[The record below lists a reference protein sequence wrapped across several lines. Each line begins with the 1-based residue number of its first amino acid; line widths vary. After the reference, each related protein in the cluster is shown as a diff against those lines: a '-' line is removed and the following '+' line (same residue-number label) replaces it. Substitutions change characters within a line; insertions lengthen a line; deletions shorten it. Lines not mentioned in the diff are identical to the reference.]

1 MSFRDLVARL
11 RRARSLRS
19 TPGSEELAR
28 ARALEDALRGGDVSA
43 ELRPFVEAA
52 KAVEAEAARPVDR
65 MDANVARSQR
75 AMLTAMAARAA
86 AAAPA
91 PKPAFSWMPRPAT
104 LAGGFAVAMAV
115 LVFAVVVPR
124 QDGKQPVG
132 SFLPFASAPQAA
144 ARLLIPEAS
153 AGDAFSVAPE
163 SSDRAGVDPSSAFT
177 LSTGVDVSAADVA
190 QNLRVLPAS
199 GGEPVPVEVSEA
211 GIGTLRVT
219 PKAPLEAGTA
229 YRITLAADVKAD
241 DGTVRAKEFT
251 WAVQTKDVF
260 RVLSSTPGDG
270 SAFVP
275 VSTAV
280 EFVMSASGWED
291 PSAFFS
297 IEPKVDGRFEAH
309 GRSLV
314 FLPAKPLAN
323 GQLYT
328 ARLRKGLAIA
338 GSDRKL
344 DADAVVRFETESVR
358 RGRTDV
364 GVEPQLRRL
373 SIAVGKEPIVPV
385 SLAYGIPANVRLVGY
400 ALPVDQAERFLRAD
414 DQIPWFASETRRRG
428 DAYRAYAKAKAFEAP
443 GRLLKRDGGDYLA
456 LPSSLEAG
464 RYLVNILPTDG
475 RDAWMYLEVTDAAVY
490 TMADDED
497 LLVWTVNAGADG
509 RPLSGLPV
517 RFESAS
523 AQTDAQGL
531 ARLPIGAVS
540 GTGVLRV
547 GDGGA
552 LTSVM
557 ALSMD
562 RMGPIWEMWNR
573 PEQAKTVAYLMSDRP
588 LYRATDTAKLFG
600 LVQDRVG
607 RGRPSEPVSV
617 ALYRSGV
624 VEPFGSGMRT
634 AYKEMTVN
642 PDDRGFFEAELSWAN
657 LASGQYLLA
666 IRRGGND
673 VELRDIEVQNFA
685 KPAYAISVRPAAQ
698 AVFAGEAVTGEVQA
712 TFFDGT
718 PAANLDLAFEAYG
731 AAAKNLA
738 LRTDASGRAAF
749 SVPTQAKVCNNAASG
764 DVYACVSPNRVEIS
778 VRAAQGEEAEIFAT
792 AGVDVWNADRA
803 VSVDGAFRDGQAVAS
818 ISVRNVDLSRARLA
832 TEAREVLGDAVPSAK
847 VSGVVIERTWERREA
862 GQRYDEVLKRSEP
875 VYRYQVIESPIQRI
889 DAATDGSGRLR
900 VAVPAK
906 EGSSYRFVVTTL
918 DAQGRMEAA
927 STDIFP
933 NRWDAMTS
941 EEYQLSFDGVENQ
954 NVRFAPDADISV
966 RFLKGANEVPSADH
980 PAFLFVEA
988 TNGMIAQSV
997 SSVPRHATKMD
1008 LRHEPNTTIYGVLYD
1023 GGFVQRSVT
1032 ASLDSAARG
1041 LDVSVV
1047 SDKAAY
1053 APGGEAVVRIQAK
1066 DAQGN
1071 AVRDARVGV
1080 AAVDEAV
1087 FAAARVSGEELPLD
1101 RLYAWIPDGI
1111 RFSQSSQYAT
1121 AQEALMNQDAY
1132 GGAEMGGGGGMDRPR
1147 ANLLDTAAFQVV
1159 TTGRDGSA
1167 EVRIPLPDNVTGWR
1181 VTAVAVTGDRRAGVG
1196 RAGLPAT
1203 KPVFVDAILPSVVL
1217 VTDKPALR
1225 LRAVG
1230 ATLSADA
1237 PVSFTVDAPTLGI
1250 QSQKIDGKAGMMSEI
1265 ALPSLVAGEHAVTVR
1280 VSSALG
1286 QDAVVKK
1293 LRVVESRFR
1302 RKAFVTANL
1311 APGAALPDAGVA
1323 KEVRALFIPT
1333 SRAAYLDRVQAMAEN
1348 ATPRAESRLAAAMAQ
1363 KILADAYGRPAMDA
1377 IGTDGI
1383 QLSSGGI
1390 APLPYAS
1397 ADVSLSSR
1405 AAFVAPDALDRVALA
1420 RYFWE
1425 RLRDRSATR
1434 EVQMDAISGLAGVGE
1449 AVLPELQDAAR
1460 LPDLSWRERLA
1471 VSRGLLAL
1479 GDRSGAEAAVQP
1491 LLAKALVQDGIASVR
1506 PTASDR
1512 DAARATAEAS
1522 VLAAALDLPVAAKFD
1537 AWLDR
1542 NWHSADVNDLER
1554 AAYLSRAVAAAP
1566 HRDARIV
1573 LGVSADETETI
1584 DLSDGR
1590 PQERIYLRERWDAL
1604 RIVSVDGPIAMEV
1617 ETEISSLPAPVKDLS
1632 IVRRYESLDG
1642 KPVDLAALADG
1653 SRIRVALEP
1662 GFGPSAPAG
1671 CYVVRDYL
1679 PAGLAPAV
1687 DISFAT
1693 FRDPTLWY
1701 PMDIGDGA
1709 VEFVTCRGFV
1719 SPIRYVARVTSRG
1732 QFMAEPAMV
1741 QSLDAPSV
1749 SAVSEPKDVQV
1760 R

>member
-1 MSFRDLVARL
+1 
-11 RRARSLRS
+11 
-19 TPGSEELAR
+19 
-28 ARALEDALRGGDVSA
+28 
-43 ELRPFVEAA
+43 
-52 KAVEAEAARPVDR
+52 
-65 MDANVARSQR
+65 
-75 AMLTAMAARAA
+75 
-86 AAAPA
+86 
-91 PKPAFSWMPRPAT
+91 
-104 LAGGFAVAMAV
+104 
-115 LVFAVVVPR
+115 
-124 QDGKQPVG
+124 VG

-163 SSDRAGVDPSSAFT
+163 SSDRAGVDPSSSFT
-177 LSTGVDVSAADVA
+177 LSTGVDVSASEVA

-199 GGEPVPVEVSEA
+199 GGEPVAVDVSSA
-211 GIGTLRVT
+211 GTGTLRVT
-219 PKAPLEAGTA
+219 PKAPLAAGTA

-270 SAFVP
+270 SSFVP

-328 ARLRKGLAIA
+328 ARLRKGFAIA

-344 DADAVVRFETESVR
+344 DTDAVVRFETESAR

-373 SIAVGKEPIVPV
+373 SVAVGKEPVVPV

-414 DQIPWFASETRRRG
+414 DQIPLFASETRRRG

-490 TMADDED
+490 TMADEKD

-509 RPLSGLPV
+509 RPLAGMPV
-517 RFESAS
+517 RFESQS
-523 AQTDAQGL
+523 AQTDAQGI
-531 ARLPIGAVS
+531 ARLPIGAAS

-552 LTSVM
+552 LASVM
-557 ALSMD
+557 ALSLD
-562 RMGPIWEMWNR
+562 RMGPVWEMWNR

-588 LYRATDTAKLFG
+588 LYRATDAAKLFG
-600 LVQDRVG
+600 LVQDRAG
-607 RGRPSEPVSV
+607 RGKPAESVSV

-624 VEPFGSGMRT
+624 VEPFGSGART
-634 AYKEMTVN
+634 AYQEMDVS
-642 PDDRGFFEAELSWAN
+642 PDDRGFFEAELSWKN
-657 LASGQYLLA
+657 LAPGSYLLA
-666 IRRGGND
+666 IRRAGND
-673 VELRDIEVQNFA
+673 VELRDIEIQDFA

-698 AVFAGEAVTGEVQA
+698 AVFAGDAVTGEVQA

-718 PAANLDLAFEAYG
+718 PAANLDLAFQAYG
-731 AAAKNLA
+731 VAEKNLT
-738 LRTDASGRAAF
+738 LRTDASGRATF
-749 SVPTQAKVCNNAASG
+749 SVPTRAKACGNVASG

-778 VRAAQGEEAEIFAT
+778 VHAVQGEEAEIFAT

-803 VSVDGAFRDGQAVAS
+803 VSVDGAFRDGQAAAV

-832 TEAREVLGDAVPSAK
+832 AEARDVLGDFVANAK
-847 VSGVVIERTWERREA
+847 VSGVVIERTWERREV

-875 VYRYQVIESPIQRI
+875 IYRYQVIENPIQRI
-889 DAATDGSGRLR
+889 DASTDGSGRVRLS
-900 VAVPAK
+900 VPAK

-918 DAQGRMEAA
+918 DAEGRMEAA
-927 STDIFP
+927 STDVFP

-941 EEYQLSFDGVENQ
+941 EDYQLVFDGVENQ

-966 RFLKGANEVPSADH
+966 RFLKGSDEVPSAGH

-988 TNGMIAQSV
+988 TDGMVAQSV
-997 SSVPRHATKMD
+997 SSAPRHATKMD

-1032 ASLDSAARG
+1032 ASLDSDARG

-1047 SDKAAY
+1047 SDKSAY
-1053 APGGEAVVRIQAK
+1053 APGGEAVVRVQAK
-1066 DAQGN
+1066 DAQGGP
-1071 AVRDARVGV
+1071 VRDARIAV

-1101 RLYAWIPDGI
+1101 RLYAWVPDGI
-1111 RFSQSSQYAT
+1111 RFSQSSQYAS

-1132 GGAEMGGGGGMDRPR
+1132 GEAGMGGGGGMERPR
-1147 ANLLDTAAFQVV
+1147 ANLLDTAAFRVV
-1159 TTGRDGSA
+1159 TTDRNGSA
-1167 EVRIPLPDNVTGWR
+1167 EVRIPLPDNVTSWR
-1181 VTAVAVTGDRRAGVG
+1181 VTAVAVTGNREAGVG
-1196 RAGLPAT
+1196 RAGISAT
-1203 KPVFVDAILPSVVL
+1203 KPVFVDAILPSTAL
-1217 VTDKPALR
+1217 ATDKPTLR

-1230 ATLSADA
+1230 AALPADA
-1237 PVSFTVDAPTLGI
+1237 PISFIVDAPTLGI
-1250 QSQKIDGKAGMMSEI
+1250 RNQKIDGKAGTMSDI
-1265 ALPSLVAGEHAVTVR
+1265 AIPSLVVGEHAVTVG
-1280 VSSALG
+1280 VSSSAG

-1302 RKAFVTANL
+1302 RKAFVAADL
-1311 APGAALPDAGVA
+1311 APGATMPDAGVA
-1323 KEVRALFIPT
+1323 KEIRALFIPT
-1333 SRAAYLDRVQAMAEN
+1333 SRAAYLDRVQAMAEYP
-1348 ATPRAESRLAAAMAQ
+1348 TPRAESRLAATVAQ
-1363 KILADAYGRPAMDA
+1363 KILVDAYGRPAMEP
-1377 IGTDGI
+1377 IETNGI

-1405 AAFVAPDALDRVALA
+1405 AAFAAPDALDRVALV

-1425 RLRDRSATR
+1425 RLRDRTAAR
-1434 EVQMDAISGLAGVGE
+1434 EVQMDAVSGLAALGE
-1449 AVLPELQDAAR
+1449 AVLPELQEAAR

-1479 GDRSGAEAAVQP
+1479 GDRTGAEAAVQP

-1506 PTASDR
+1506 PTVSDR

-1522 VLAAALDLPVAAKFD
+1522 VIAAALELPIASKLN
-1537 AWLDR
+1537 AWLDQ
-1542 NWHSADVNDLER
+1542 NWSSADVNDLER
-1554 AAYLSRAVAAAP
+1554 AAYLSQAVASAP
-1566 HRDARIV
+1566 HRDARIII
-1573 LGVSADETETI
+1573 GTSADATETI

-1590 PQERIYLRERWDAL
+1590 PQERIYPRERWDAL
-1604 RIVSVDGPIAMEV
+1604 RIVSVDGPVALEV
-1617 ETEISSLPAPVKDLS
+1617 ETEVSALPAPVKDLS
-1632 IVRRYESLDG
+1632 IVRRYETLDG
-1642 KPVDLAALADG
+1642 KPVDPAALADG

-1687 DISFAT
+1687 DISFAA

-1701 PMDIGDGA
+1701 PTDIGDGA

-1719 SPIRYVARVTSRG
+1719 SPIRYMARVTSRG
-1732 QFMAEPAMV
+1732 QFAAEPAMV
-1741 QSLDAPSV
+1741 QSLDAPSAA
-1749 SAVSEPKDVQV
+1749 AVSEAKDVQI

>member
-1 MSFRDLVARL
+1 MSLRDLVARL
-11 RRARSLRS
+11 RRACRLRS
-19 TPGSEELAR
+19 TAGPEELAR
-28 ARALEDALRGGDVSA
+28 ARALEEALRSGDASA
-43 ELRPFVEAA
+43 DIRPLVEVA
-52 KAVEAEAARPVDR
+52 KAVEADAARPVER

-75 AMLTAMAARAA
+75 AMLSAMAARMAA
-86 AAAPA
+86 SAPA

-115 LVFAVVVPR
+115 FVFAVVVPR
-124 QDGKQPVG
+124 QDGKAPAG

-163 SSDRAGVDPSSAFT
+163 SSDRAGVDPSSSFT
-177 LSTGVDVSAADVA
+177 LSTGVDVSASEVA
-190 QNLRVLPAS
+190 QHLRVLPAS
-199 GGEPVPVEVSEA
+199 GGEPVAVDVSSV
-211 GIGTLRVT
+211 GNGTLRVT
-219 PKAPLEAGTA
+219 PKAPLAAGTA
-229 YRITLAADVKAD
+229 YRITLAVDVKAD

-270 SAFVP
+270 SSFVP
-275 VSTAV
+275 VSSAV

-297 IEPKVDGRFEAH
+297 IEPKVDGRFEVH

-328 ARLRKGLAIA
+328 ARLRNGLAIA
-338 GSDRKL
+338 GSDRRL
-344 DADAVVRFETESVR
+344 EVDAVVRFETEPVR
-358 RGRTDV
+358 RGRSDV

-373 SIAVGKEPIVPV
+373 SVAVGKEPAVPV
-385 SLAYGIPANVRLVGY
+385 SLAYGIPANIRLVGY
-400 ALPVDQAERFLRAD
+400 ALPADQAERFLHAD
-414 DQIPWFASETRRRG
+414 EQVPWFASETRRRG
-428 DAYRAYAKAKAFEAP
+428 DVYRAYAKAKAFEAP

-475 RDAWMYLEVTDAAVY
+475 RDAWMYLEVTDAAIY
-490 TMADDED
+490 TMADEKD
-497 LLVWTVNAGADG
+497 LLVWAVNAGADG
-509 RPLSGLPV
+509 RPLVGLPV
-517 RFESAS
+517 RFESQS
-523 AQTDAQGL
+523 AQTDAQGI

-557 ALSMD
+557 ALSLD
-562 RMGPIWEMWNR
+562 RMGPVWEVWNR

-588 LYRATDTAKLFG
+588 LYRATDAAKLFG
-600 LVQDRVG
+600 LIQDRVG
-607 RGRPSEPVSV
+607 RGKPSEPVSA

-624 VEPFGSGMRT
+624 VEPFGSGNRT
-634 AYKEMTVN
+634 VYKEVVVN
-642 PDDRGFFEAELSWAN
+642 PDDRGFFEAELSWDGLLPGAYT
-657 LASGQYLLA
+657 LAL
-666 IRRGGND
+666 RRSGND
-673 VELRDIEVQNFA
+673 VELRDVEIQDFA

-698 AVFAGEAVTGEVQA
+698 AVFAGDAVTGEVQA

-718 PAANLDLAFEAYG
+718 PAANLDLAFQAYG
-731 AAAKNLA
+731 ATEKNLT
-738 LRTDASGRAAF
+738 LRTDASGRATF
-749 SVPTQAKVCNNAASG
+749 SVPTQAKACGNAASG

-792 AGVDVWNADRA
+792 AGVDVWNANRA
-803 VSVDGAFRDGQAVAS
+803 VSVDGAFRDGQAAAV
-818 ISVRNVDLSRARLA
+818 ISVRNVDLSRARIA
-832 TEAREVLGDAVPSAK
+832 AEARDVLGDFVASAK
-847 VSGVVIERTWERREA
+847 VSGVVIERTWERREV

-875 VYRYQVIESPIQRI
+875 IYRYQVIENPIQRI
-889 DAATDGSGRLR
+889 DASTDGSGRVRLS
-900 VAVPAK
+900 VPAK

-918 DAQGRMEAA
+918 DTEGRMEAA
-927 STDIFP
+927 STDVFP

-941 EEYQLSFDGVENQ
+941 EDYQLVLDGVESQ

-966 RFLKGANEVPSADH
+966 RFLKGSGEVPASER

-988 TNGMIAQSV
+988 TDGMVAQSV
-997 SSVPRHATKMD
+997 SFAPRHATKMD
-1008 LRHEPNTTIYGVLYD
+1008 SRHEPNTTIYGVLYD

-1032 ASLDSAARG
+1032 ASLDSDARE

-1053 APGGEAVVRIQAK
+1053 APGGEAVVRVQAR
-1066 DAQGN
+1066 DAQGSP
-1071 AVRDARVGV
+1071 VRDARIAV

-1101 RLYAWIPDGI
+1101 RLYAWVPDGI
-1111 RFSQSSQYAT
+1111 RFSQSSQYASV
-1121 AQEALMNQDAY
+1121 QEALMNQDAY
-1132 GGAEMGGGGGMDRPR
+1132 GEAGMGGGGGMERPR
-1147 ANLLDTAAFQVV
+1147 ANLLDTAAFRVV
-1159 TTGRDGSA
+1159 TTDRNGSA
-1167 EVRIPLPDNVTGWR
+1167 EVRIPLPDNVTSWR
-1181 VTAVAVTGDRRAGVG
+1181 VTAVAVTGDREAGVG
-1196 RAGLPAT
+1196 RAGIAAT
-1203 KPVFVDAILPSVVL
+1203 KPVFVDAILPSTAL
-1217 VTDKPALR
+1217 ATDKPTLR

-1230 ATLSADA
+1230 AALPADA

-1250 QSQKIDGKAGMMSEI
+1250 RSQKIDGKVGAMSDV
-1265 ALPSLVAGEHAVTVR
+1265 ALPSLVVGEHAVTVS
-1280 VSSALG
+1280 VSSSAG

-1302 RKAFVTANL
+1302 RKTFVAADL
-1311 APGAALPDAGVA
+1311 APGAAMPDAGVA
-1323 KEVRALFIPT
+1323 KEIRALFIPT
-1333 SRAAYLDRVQAMAEN
+1333 SRAAYLDRVQTMAEYP
-1348 ATPRAESRLAAAMAQ
+1348 TPRAESRLAAAVAR
-1363 KILADAYGRPAMDA
+1363 KILVEAFGRPAA
-1377 IGTDGI
+1377 PTETDGI
-1383 QLSSGGI
+1383 QLVSGGI

-1397 ADVSLSSR
+1397 VDVSLSSR

-1425 RLRDRSATR
+1425 RLRDRTVTR
-1434 EVQMDAISGLAGVGE
+1434 EIQMEAVSGLAALGE

-1479 GDRSGAEAAVQP
+1479 GDRSGAEAAIQP
-1491 LLAKALVQDGIASVR
+1491 LLAKALVQDGVASVH
-1506 PTASDR
+1506 PTVSDR

-1522 VLAAALDLPVAAKFD
+1522 VIAVALELPIAAKLN

-1542 NWHSADVNDLER
+1542 NWSSADVNDLER
-1554 AAYLSRAVAAAP
+1554 AAYLSRAVAGAP

-1573 LGVSADETETI
+1573 LGTSADATETI

-1590 PQERIYLRERWDAL
+1590 PQQRVYPREHWDAL
-1604 RIVSVDGPIAMEV
+1604 RIVSVDGPVALEV
-1617 ETEISSLPAPVKDLS
+1617 ETEVSSLPAPVKDLS
-1632 IVRRYESLDG
+1632 IVRRYEGLDG
-1642 KPVDLAALADG
+1642 KPVDPAALADG

-1701 PMDIGDGA
+1701 PTDIGDGA

-1732 QFMAEPAMV
+1732 QFTAEPALL

-1749 SAVSEPKDVQV
+1749 AAVSEAEDVQI